1 MSRSKC
7 LSYTLIGNWSTN
19 ILYRN
24 ISTHAHNFL
33 RKMLKTPPYTA
44 PQALK
49 TSDLISAALKDRM
62 SRNFT
67 TEATNTAHF
76 SSKEE
81 LVSHEENQ
89 PGGKSS
95 ARDNNSSP
103 TSPFKTLPNAS
114 INKAQASLA
123 SSKYQVHDLL
133 PHLPHFEGTGNAY
146 SSSLFQDPGSQ
157 HPHSQMPVGTPC
169 HDARLGT
176 ETLLASPNYRDQATQ
191 SVHGISTDHRLPV
204 NFGFDGG
211 ADSPAAN
218 DTNAASSNQHTD
230 PKFDY
235 RGVTTADYG
244 TQRKD
249 CDNTWHRGKV
259 EDFFKELG
267 EREQQEILAHRANT
281 KRAA

>member
-1 MSRSKC
+1 
-7 LSYTLIGNWSTN
+7 
-19 ILYRN
+19 
-24 ISTHAHNFL
+24 
-33 RKMLKTPPYTA
+33 MLKSPPYTA

-62 SRNFT
+62 NRNST
-67 TEATNTAHF
+67 SDATNMAHF

-81 LVSHEENQ
+81 LVSREENQ

-95 ARDNNSSP
+95 ARDDNPSP
-103 TSPFKTLPNAS
+103 TSPFKSLPNAS
-114 INKAQASLA
+114 INKTQASLA
-123 SSKYQVHDLL
+123 SSKYQVHGLL
-133 PHLPHFEGTGNAY
+133 PHSEATGNAY
-146 SSSLFQDPGSQ
+146 SSSLSQEPSSQ
-157 HPHSQMPVGTPC
+157 HPHSPMRVKIPS
-169 HDARLGT
+169 HDTQHGR

-191 SVHGISTDHRLPV
+191 SAYGILTDRHIPV

-218 DTNAASSNQHTD
+218 NTNEASSNQHTD
-230 PKFDY
+230 PNFDY
-235 RGVTTADYG
+235 KGVTTVDYE

-259 EDFFKELG
+259 EDFFKDLG
-267 EREQQEILAHRANT
+267 EREQKEILAHRANT